1 MGYRRWEC
9 ESCAHQ
15 VVLPRSCGDR
25 HCPQCQGGARCRWLE
40 QRRLELLPV
49 EYFHVVFTV
58 PCQLASLAAAHPR
71 LFYTLLFRA
80 LRETLLEVAADSRHL
95 GAQIGGLMVLHTG
108 GQNLLLHPHVH
119 VIVPGGGWTP
129 NGDRW
134 VNCPRGFFLPVK
146 VLSRVFRGKLLAFV
160 KSAQQAQQITFTA
173 GLSHLSNPSTF
184 AAWISGL
191 YQAAWVVS
199 SQPPCGGPEQV
210 LKYLARYTYRVA
222 ISNDRLEQMT
232 DTSIRFRYKD

>member
-1 MGYRRWEC
+1 M
-9 ESCAHQ
+9 
-15 VVLPRSCGDR
+15 
-25 HCPQCQGGARCRWLE
+25 
-40 QRRLELLPV
+40 
-49 EYFHVVFTV
+49 
-58 PCQLASLAAAHPR
+58 
-71 LFYTLLFRA
+71 
-80 LRETLLEVAADSRHL
+80 RETLLEVAADSRHL

-134 VNCPRGFFLPVK
+134 VDCPRGFFLPVK

-191 YQAAWVVS
+191 YQAAWVVY

-232 DTSIRFRYKD
+232 DTSIRFRYKDYTARVQRHGFRARLGGQPLQELPSAHPVTARRRRPPTVDRPCLRRPLTTLK